1 MEAIK
6 VRDLAAAL
14 PGAWRSRV
22 LGDVDG
28 VAVKALRMDGLPLEE
43 EVHDCAEVL
52 FVVDGRLE
60 LDIRGTRLTVAAG
73 ELCVVPARTPHSVRP
88 GSEGVLLIVESSR

>member
-6 VRDLAAAL
+6 VRDLAAVL

-43 EVHDCAEVL
+43 EAHDCAEVL

-60 LDIRGTRLTVAAG
+60 LDIRGTHLTVGAG
-73 ELCVVPARTPHSVRP
+73 ELCVVPAHTPHSVRP
-88 GSEGVLLIVESSR
+88 GSEGVLLIVEGSR